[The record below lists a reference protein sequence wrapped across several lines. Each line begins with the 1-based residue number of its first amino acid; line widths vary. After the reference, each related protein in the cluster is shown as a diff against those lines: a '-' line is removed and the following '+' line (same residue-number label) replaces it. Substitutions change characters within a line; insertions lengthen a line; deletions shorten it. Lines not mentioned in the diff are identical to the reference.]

1 MQDIIERV
9 SKAVSEEL
17 AHIEFAETRLLRPE
31 SVDIAHLD
39 AVSVAR
45 LIDHT
50 LLKPDATSAQVQ
62 QLCADALEHQFA
74 SVCVNSTWL
83 ALCQSLLG
91 GSAVKCCVVT
101 GFPMG
106 AMLGAAKAYET
117 ALAVEQ
123 GAQEVDTV
131 INVGRLKDKDY
142 AVVYADLAGV
152 AHAAHAG
159 GALAKVILETGL
171 LTQEEKIAG
180 CLICKWAGIDFVKTA
195 TGFQGGG
202 ATVEDVALMR
212 QVVGPEMGVKA
223 AGGIRTAADARN
235 MIAAG
240 ATRIGASAGISI
252 VQGFLGTA
260 SAIAANEVATD
271 KGAY

>member
-1 MQDIIERV
+1 MQELIERV
-9 SKAVSEEL
+9 SAEVSAAL
-17 AHIEFAETRLLRPE
+17 AHIEFTETRLLPPATLE
-31 SVDIAHLD
+31 IAHLD
-39 AVSVAR
+39 AAAVAK

-50 LLKPDATSAQVQ
+50 LLKPDATSAQVR
-62 QLCADALEHQFA
+62 QLCADALEYQFA

-83 ALCQSLLG
+83 ALCQTLLG

-106 AMLGAAKAYET
+106 AMLGAAKAHET
-117 ALAVEQ
+117 ALAVAQ

-142 AVVYADLAGV
+142 EVVYADVAGV

-171 LTQEEKIAG
+171 LTPAEKIAG
-180 CLICKWAGIDFVKTA
+180 CLICKWAGIDYVKTA

-202 ATVEDVALMR
+202 ATVADVALMR

-223 AGGIRTAADARN
+223 AGGIRTAEDARS

-260 SAIAANEVATD
+260 GATVADKGATD